1 MTFTSRFRLAVTMAA
16 VLGMG
21 ATAQAADG
29 QGKPE
34 IIKHRVNDQAQAVN
48 GYNPTFGS
56 TSALSQRN
64 KLSYHN
70 GPVFAT
76 PSVYV
81 IWYGNWAQSNG
92 SDNASGQQIL
102 RDFFSAI
109 GGSPY
114 FKINA
119 TYLGSAQVISGN
131 VTWTGKEAN
140 AGYSYG
146 TVLTDANIQSIVADS
161 INSGALPNDTN
172 GIYFVMTSSD
182 VNESSGFCTQYCGW
196 HTHGTIGGKSLAYA
210 FIGNAARCITSCA
223 AQSTSPNGN
232 AGVDGM
238 VSVTAHEL
246 EEATT
251 DTNAGWYARSGSEN
265 GDDCAWTF
273 GATYAVSNGSYANMK
288 LGTRDFLI
296 QRNVKMQSNGQ
307 YCQLQ

>member
-1 MTFTSRFRLAVTMAA
+1 MKFRATLFAAMA
-16 VLGMG
+16 L
-21 ATAQAADG
+21 ATATAFAADG

-34 IIKHRVNDQAQAVN
+34 IIHHRPNDQAQAGS
-48 GYNPTFGS
+48 GYAPTFGS

-64 KLSYHN
+64 KLSYHG
-70 GPVFAT
+70 GPVFGT
-76 PSVYV
+76 PTVYV

-92 SDNASGQQIL
+92 TDNASGQQIV

-114 FKINA
+114 FKIND
-119 TYLGSAQVISGN
+119 TYIGSATAISGN
-131 VTWTGKEAN
+131 VTWSGKEAN
-140 AGYSYG
+140 AAYSYG
-146 TVLTDANIQSIVADS
+146 TVLSDANIQSIVADA
-161 INSGALPNDTN
+161 INGGSLPSDTN

-196 HTHGTIGGKSLAYA
+196 HTHGTIGGKSIAYA
-210 FIGNAARCITSCA
+210 YIGNAARCITSCA

-238 VSVTAHEL
+238 ISVSAHEL

-273 GATYAVSNGSYANMK
+273 GATYQTSNGSYANMK

>member
-1 MTFTSRFRLAVTMAA
+1 MKFRSALLAAAAFATVAA
-16 VLGMG
+16 V
-21 ATAQAADG
+21 AADG

-34 IIKHRVNDQAQAVN
+34 IIRHRVNDQAQAVN

-56 TSALSQRN
+56 TTPLGSRQ
-64 KLSYHN
+64 KLSYHG
-70 GPVFAT
+70 GPVFGT
-76 PSVYV
+76 PTVYIV
-81 IWYGNWAQSNG
+81 WYGNWAQSNG
-92 SDNASGQQIL
+92 SDNAAGQQIL
-102 RDFFSAI
+102 RDFFGAI

-119 TYLGSAQVISGN
+119 TYTGSATAITGN
-131 VTWTGKEAN
+131 VTWSGKEAS

-146 TVLTDANIQSIVADS
+146 TVLSDANIQSIVADA
-161 INSGALPNDTN
+161 INTGGLPEDAN

-182 VNESSGFCTQYCGW
+182 VNESSGFCSQYCGW
-196 HTHGTIGGKSLAYA
+196 HTKGTINGQSIAYA

-273 GATYAVSNGSYANMK
+273 GATYQVSNGSYANMK

>member
-1 MTFTSRFRLAVTMAA
+1 MKFRTPLFAALA
-16 VLGMG
+16 L
-21 ATAQAADG
+21 ATAVAFAADG

-34 IIKHRVNDQAQAVN
+34 IVHHRVNDQAQAGS
-48 GYNPTFGS
+48 GYAPTFGS
-56 TSALSQRN
+56 TSALGSRQ
-64 KLSYHN
+64 KLSYHG
-70 GPVFAT
+70 GPVFGT
-76 PSVYV
+76 PSVYIV
-81 IWYGNWAQSNG
+81 WYGNWAQNNG
-92 SDNASGQQIL
+92 TDNASGQQII

-114 FKINA
+114 FKIND
-119 TYLGSAQVISGN
+119 TYLGSATAITGN

-140 AGYSYG
+140 GGYTYG
-146 TVLTDANIQSIVADS
+146 TALTDANIQSIVADA
-161 INSGALPNDTN
+161 INTGGLPADTN

-182 VNESSGFCTQYCGW
+182 VNASSGFCTQYCGW
-196 HTHGTIGGKSLAYA
+196 HTHGTINGQSIAYA

-238 VSVTAHEL
+238 ISVTAHEL

-273 GATYAVSNGSYANMK
+273 GATYQVSNGSYANMK

>member
-1 MTFTSRFRLAVTMAA
+1 MTFTSRLRLAVTMVAA
-16 VLGMG
+16 LGFG
-21 ATAQAADG
+21 VSVQAAEG

-34 IIKHRVNDQAQAVN
+34 IIKHRPNDQAQAGN
-48 GYNPTFGS
+48 GYAPTSGS
-56 TSALSQRN
+56 TSALGARY
-64 KLSYHN
+64 KLTYHN

-76 PSVYV
+76 PTAYI

-92 SDNASGQQIL
+92 TDTSGGQQIL
-102 RDFFSAI
+102 RDFFSAV

-119 TYLGSAQVISGN
+119 TYLGSPQVISGN
-131 VTWTGKEAN
+131 VTWSGKEAN
-140 AGYSYG
+140 GGYTYG
-146 TVLTDANIQSIVADS
+146 TALSDANIQSIVADS

-196 HTHGTIGGKSLAYA
+196 HTHGTIGGNSIAYA
-210 FIGNAARCITSCA
+210 FVGNAARCITSCA

-238 VSVTAHEL
+238 VSVVAHEL
-246 EEATT
+246 EEAAT
-251 DTNAGWYARSGSEN
+251 DTNAGWYSKSGYEN

-273 GATYAVSNGSYANMK
+273 GSTYQVSNGSYANMK

-296 QRNVKMQSNGQ
+296 QRNVKISGSSQ
-307 YCQLQ
+307 YCVLQ